1 MPVLTTDSS
10 PRMMSHYRTKQQITL
25 ELELQMTSDQVREL
39 TTTPTTKEFLSLL
52 HLPAPSTYSSN
63 EPALS
68 IPPTSSKAPHSA
80 SAQNLPKLSAPPWLP
95 KLPDPPWWTSTAKIS
110 QPESRTYMVHERDS
124 DKNIIKRYQA
134 ISSDYSNSGYDRG
147 LLNPNSFHCEESRK
161 ATFTLTNAAPIDA
174 GFNRIHWKNWES
186 ALRSFLRSRLDGD
199 GGSAAVFTVTGTVSQ
214 VKKNSQQVPGDDAQ
228 IPQRGTSEDPERVT
242 VPSHIWTAVCYKHHL
257 NDSKSFSFGYI
268 GKNQPEGDISLMRVS
283 DLDDQLSRLYS
294 ELLKTPQLIRIFVD
308 NCFDDS
314 KKLNEI
320 QGVFDKLINL
330 LANQGDQMA
339 TDVKNMSHTLKKVVR
354 SSLHPYLTVS
364 GYWCRNNHPCGTYG
378 KDYYWCWTTSSFLYF
393 FSRWDYCSPP
403 LEGSRAKNGQYCQS
417 NYACSTYGKGYKW
430 CYTEN
435 GSSELCCTS
444 DDCHSAVYDKTCWK
458 NHPCGFHGYNYL
470 WCYTDKKAKWQ
481 YCCKDCGQ

>member
-1 MPVLTTDSS
+1 
-10 PRMMSHYRTKQQITL
+10 
-25 ELELQMTSDQVREL
+25 
-39 TTTPTTKEFLSLL
+39 
-52 HLPAPSTYSSN
+52 
-63 EPALS
+63 
-68 IPPTSSKAPHSA
+68 
-80 SAQNLPKLSAPPWLP
+80 
-95 KLPDPPWWTSTAKIS
+95 
-110 QPESRTYMVHERDS
+110 MVHERDS

-186 ALRSFLRSRLDGD
+186 ALR
-199 GGSAAVFTVTGTVSQ
+199 T
-214 VKKNSQQVPGDDAQ
+214 
-228 IPQRGTSEDPERVT
+228 
-242 VPSHIWTAVCYKHHL
+242 VCYKHHL